1 MKKSVK
7 NSIKEEEVAE
17 TAVNPIS
24 GHIEDGSVD
33 EMSDIK
39 KFIQKRRLQNKIL
52 KKLTDELE
60 SSIPSDLNRSKS
72 A

>member
-1 MKKSVK
+1 MNPMNK
-7 NSIKEEEVAE
+7 SIKKVEQEEEVAKKAE
-17 TAVNPIS
+17 TDVA
-24 GHIEDGSVD
+24 D

-52 KKLTDELE
+52 RKLTEELQTHLSE
-60 SSIPSDLNRSKS
+60 ELKKPKS